1 MKDRIYLGLHSVD
14 IEEYL
19 SLVAVGDGYMVPFM
33 AEDRISVSVTDQVCV
48 AFEPEHQS
56 VIH

>member
-19 SLVAVGDGYMVPFM
+19 SLVVVGDGYMVPFM
-33 AEDRISVSVTDQVCV
+33 AEDRISVNVTDQVCV
-48 AFEPEHQS
+48 CLLYTSDAADE
-56 VIH
+56 